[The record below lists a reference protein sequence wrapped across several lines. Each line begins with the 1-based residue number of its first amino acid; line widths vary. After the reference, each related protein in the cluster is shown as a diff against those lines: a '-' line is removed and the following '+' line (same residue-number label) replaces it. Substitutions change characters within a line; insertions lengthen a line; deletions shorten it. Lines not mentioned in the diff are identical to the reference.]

1 MLRHKTI
8 IGRERSLLDAFTK
21 ALAAHVG
28 GPTASKAHQAQLRL
42 HAAGRINETA
52 LGNTF
57 EVQIVG
63 PDKKPTG
70 HIARVTV
77 ELDRFEGGK

>member
-8 IGRERSLLDAFTK
+8 IGRERALVQ
-21 ALAAHVG
+21 ALARAMQDVIG
-28 GPTASKAHQAQLRL
+28 GPAPSKRTLAQLRL
-42 HAAGRINETA
+42 HNASAMWETK
-52 LGNTF
+52 LGDAF

-77 ELDRFEGGK
+77 ELDRFEGGE